1 MVDEH
6 FGINI
11 VEFMVRFQQIR
22 SIGYPELY
30 AHQAAGV
37 IPLAHKSGGP
47 LVDIIVPFEGLPTGQ
62 LFYYSHHFCIN
73 LFLVHRIGYHAL
85 TPEMFASA
93 MHEILTLS
101 ADKQL
106 SMRSCARRW
115 AVKQFSEDEFVKG
128 WERSGWKECLY
139 RV

>member
-1 MVDEH
+1 VEFVVNASYSTVLDWLSRASIGLSTMVDEH

-11 VEFMVRFQQIR
+11 VEFMVRFQQIH

-62 LFYYSHHFCIN
+62 LFIIPIIFVSTC
-73 LFLVHRIGYHAL
+73 FLSIA
-85 TPEMFASA
+85 
-93 MHEILTLS
+93 
-101 ADKQL
+101 
-106 SMRSCARRW
+106 
-115 AVKQFSEDEFVKG
+115 
-128 WERSGWKECLY
+128 
-139 RV
+139 